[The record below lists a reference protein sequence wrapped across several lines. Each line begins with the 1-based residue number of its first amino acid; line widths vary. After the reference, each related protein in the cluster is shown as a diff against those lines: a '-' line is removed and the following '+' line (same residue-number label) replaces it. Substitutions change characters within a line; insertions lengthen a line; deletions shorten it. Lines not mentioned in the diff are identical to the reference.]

1 MHTERL
7 RQQVIDDMDRLG
19 ALIVIVARG
28 ARELRWERDRLQD
41 AVDVKLAILW
51 GMEREEAGYGK

>member
-19 ALIVIVARG
+19 ALIVIVARE
-28 ARELRWERDRLQD
+28 ARELRWEQDRLHE
-41 AVDVKLAILW
+41 AVDIKLAILW
-51 GMEREEAGYGK
+51 GLERRQEG

>member
-19 ALIVIVARG
+19 KLIVIVARG
-28 ARELRWERDRLQD
+28 KRELRWERDRLQD

-51 GMEREEAGYGK
+51 ELEREKG

>member
-19 ALIVIVARG
+19 ALIVLVARG
-28 ARELRWERDRLQD
+28 RRELIWERDRLQD

-51 GMEREEAGYGK
+51 GMEKEAQEG

>member
-7 RQQVIDDMDRLG
+7 RQQLIDDMDRLG
-19 ALIVIVARG
+19 ALIAIVARG
-28 ARELRWERDRLQD
+28 KRELRWERDRLQD

-51 GMEREEAGYGK
+51 ELEREKG

>member
-7 RQQVIDDMDRLG
+7 RQQLLEDMDRLG

-28 ARELRWERDRLQD
+28 ARELRWDRDRLQD

-51 GMEREEAGYGK
+51 GLEREDSG

>member
-7 RQQVIDDMDRLG
+7 RQQLIRDMDRLG
-19 ALIVIVARG
+19 ALIVLVARG
-28 ARELRWERDRLQD
+28 RRELIWERDRLQD

-51 GMEREEAGYGK
+51 GMEKEAQEG